1 MAVSDS
7 QTCDI
12 CNLSFVRIPRE
23 LSASETYV
31 CGASGSSSRTGN
43 NGAVLVNRVIHGDAR
58 RLLPELAA
66 QGYAEG
72 FRLAYADPPF
82 NTGRADRG
90 PFRDQWSAAE
100 WASLIRD
107 VAEGVVP
114 LLASDGSFWLHI
126 SGRQLGIA
134 QGACDAAFGHERFIG
149 TISWERTRRPS
160 YLPNQ
165 PMANTTDFLLVYA
178 KDPSTLRQFTA
189 GTTEAGKRVPVAHR
203 GNPITRLRFPPGA
216 VRFNCPDGPYLAG
229 DHSTP
234 GIDAALIEDVVIQE
248 GRNITP
254 LSLSLPSRYS
264 QATLQA
270 MLEDGAEFLVPRV
283 PFRPSYLAP
292 GGKPKAVSNIWSWRM
307 DDKMPTNEDAY
318 KEQRLDGI
326 DPFPY
331 AKPVGLIKRI
341 LEIATEPGN
350 AVFDPFGGSGTT
362 AVAAL
367 LTGRKYVLLEEK
379 MGTIDTFIRPRIAS
393 IEERLGGKGNRTTR
407 TAGKEA

>member
-1 MAVSDS
+1 MGFDALAHLSDEAMRGFF
-7 QTCDI
+7 
-12 CNLSFVRIPRE
+12 L
-23 LSASETYV
+23 ASETHV
-31 CGASGSSSRTGN
+31 CGASGNSSRNGN
-43 NGAVLVNRVIHGDAR
+43 NGAMLVNRVIHGDAR
-58 RLLPELAA
+58 RILPELAA

-82 NTGRADRG
+82 NTGRSDRG
-90 PFRDQWSAAE
+90 PFRDQWSGAE
-100 WASLIRD
+100 WAALIRD
-107 VAEGVVP
+107 VAEAVEP
-114 LLASDGSFWLHI
+114 LLAQDGSFWLHVN
-126 SGRQLGIA
+126 SRQLGIA
-134 QGACDAAFGHERFIG
+134 QGACDTAFGHERFVG

-178 KDPSTLRQFTA
+178 KDPGKLRQFTA

-203 GNPITRLRFPPGA
+203 GNPITRLRFPPGT
-216 VRFNCPDGPYLAG
+216 VRFNCPDGLYLAG

-234 GIDAALIEDVVIQE
+234 GIDAALIEEVVIQE

-283 PFRPSYLAP
+283 PFRPSYLAV

-318 KEQRLDGI
+318 KEQRLVGI
-326 DPFPY
+326 TPFPY
-331 AKPVGLIKRI
+331 AKPLGLIERI
-341 LEIATEPGN
+341 LEIATEPGD
-350 AVFDPFGGSGTT
+350 AVLDPFGGSGTT
-362 AVAAL
+362 AVAARH
-367 LTGRKYVLLEEK
+367 THRRYVLIEEQLSN
-379 MGTIDTFIRPRIAS
+379 IRTFIHPRIESA
-393 IEERLGGKGNRTTR
+393 
-407 TAGKEA
+407 